1 MATRKVNRKSRKA
14 SRKSSR
20 KNNVT
25 VGGKR
30 KLSPALRAWNKK
42 VMEVYRELKSKNPA
56 TRLRDAM
63 KEAKKRK

>member
-14 SRKSSR
+14 SR

-42 VMEVYRELKSKNPA
+42 VMEVYRELKRKNPA
-56 TRLRDAM
+56 TKLRDAM

>member
-14 SRKSSR
+14 SRKA
-20 KNNVT
+20 NVT

-42 VMEVYRELKSKNPA
+42 VMEVYRELKRKNPA
-56 TRLRDAM
+56 TKLRDAM

>member
-14 SRKSSR
+14 SRKA
-20 KNNVT
+20 NNRT

-42 VMEVYRELKSKNPA
+42 VMEVYREMKRKNPA
-56 TRLRDAM
+56 TKLMDAM

>member
-14 SRKSSR
+14 SRK
-20 KNNVT
+20 NVT

-42 VMEVYRELKSKNPA
+42 VMEVYRELKRKNPA
-56 TRLRDAM
+56 TKLRDAM